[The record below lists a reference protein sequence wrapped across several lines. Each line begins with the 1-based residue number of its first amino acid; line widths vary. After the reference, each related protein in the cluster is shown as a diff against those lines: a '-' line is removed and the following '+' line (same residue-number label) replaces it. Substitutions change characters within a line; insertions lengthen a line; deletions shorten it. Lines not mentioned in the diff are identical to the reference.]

1 MSSVSRRQVRRR
13 HGSRVPARA
22 LPRGPRKQ
30 RRLCRHLAVPG
41 ERGGEAPARLCPA
54 DPAPK
59 PRPAPRGTA
68 RAPVTGSFPSARRR
82 RQVDFAL
89 SGIGSLGLPGED
101 SNPYNGDQ
109 NPASCH

>member
-1 MSSVSRRQVRRR
+1 MVAAS
-13 HGSRVPARA
+13 
-22 LPRGPRKQ
+22 PRG
-30 RRLCRHLAVPG
+30 
-41 ERGGEAPARLCPA
+41 LCPA
-54 DPAPK
+54 DPGSSAGSAGTSPSRGNAGAK
-59 PRPAPRGTA
+59 PPRGTA
-68 RAPVTGSFPSARRR
+68 QAPVTGSFPSARRR